1 MTPKVSADQ
10 AFINRLKDIV
20 LNNLQNERF
29 GVSELSQEAGISRS
43 VLHRRLHSLRNQNL
57 SQFIREIRLI
67 KALELL
73 KEGEDSVSEV
83 AYKVG
88 FGSPAYFSKCFHAH
102 FGCTPLEAKTRD
114 FPGIIPVSA
123 TPEENSAEVLPF
135 QASQNNF
142 QRKRN
147 IALVAGASAIL
158 LLLVAWVLFSYFSGS
173 DTINRLGKEEQQTS
187 IVVLPFKNFS
197 GDPDTQ
203 YFADGIMEDILN
215 NLFLVT
221 DLRVISR
228 TTSEHYR
235 DAGLSAG
242 EIAREVKASNVLE
255 GSVRRHGDQVR
266 VSVQLI
272 DARRDKH
279 IWSANYDR
287 EVKDI
292 LGIQSDIALQ
302 VANNLNAVISEK
314 EVREIQ
320 DLSTQDPVAY
330 DNYLRGRFLLHKA
343 NSEQRYDINREG
355 LMTSIQ
361 YFSKAIEADP
371 GFTEA
376 YASMANAWFN
386 VSAWGWYQ
394 PYAEGIQNARDYSEK
409 ALELDP
415 DCSEAHAIKGA
426 YLIWPEQKL
435 EAGRAELLKALSIN
449 PRFPMALQG
458 YTQLLM
464 ITGPMEETRA
474 YMDRLIELEPY
485 FWVTQT
491 LNAWVY
497 YFEEKYDKALEACLL
512 ARDLKPDYDDNHWL
526 FFLTYAN
533 LGEGEKA
540 FKQLQEIVSL
550 KGAPDSY
557 SAEIEAAHQHS
568 GIPGLF
574 NWLIDLNKNRPI
586 PAQGLSGHP
595 YFIGWWYAFLG
606 DADETIF
613 WFNKN
618 LELQNRVG
626 HYFYL
631 IATNPDFDFLRQ
643 DPRFLAIIEEA
654 GLTPYHY
661 RTTK

>member
-1 MTPKVSADQ
+1 MTPQVSADQ
-10 AFINRLKDIV
+10 VFINRLKDIV
-20 LNNLQNERF
+20 FTNLQNERF

-43 VLHRRLHSLRNQNL
+43 VLHRRMHSLRNQNL

-83 AYKVG
+83 AYRVG

-102 FGCTPLEAKTRD
+102 FGCTPLEARTRD
-114 FPGIIPVSA
+114 FPGAFSLSESPEGLSGDGVLFQPVRA
-123 TPEENSAEVLPF
+123 AFP
-135 QASQNNF
+135 
-142 QRKRN
+142 RKRK
-147 IALVAGASAIL
+147 IVLVAGASAIVL
-158 LLLVAWVLFSYFSGS
+158 LLASWLLYSNFSGRDLFSG
-173 DTINRLGKEEQQTS
+173 LGKEEPQTS
-187 IVVLPFKNFS
+187 VVVLPFKNFS
-197 GDPDTQ
+197 GDPDAQ
-203 YFADGIMEDILN
+203 YIADGIMEDILN
-215 NLFLVT
+215 NLYQVS

-235 DAGLSAG
+235 NAGLSAG
-242 EIAREVKASNVLE
+242 EIAREVNARNVLE
-255 GSVRRHGDQVR
+255 GSVRRYGKTLR

-272 DARRDKH
+272 DARRDQH

-287 EVKDI
+287 EMKDI

-302 VANNLNAVISEK
+302 VASNLNAVISEK

-320 DLSTQDPVAY
+320 DLSTKNPVAY

-343 NSEQRYDINREG
+343 NSEQRFDINREG
-355 LMTSIQ
+355 LMTSLE

-371 GFTEA
+371 AFTEA

-435 EAGRAELLKALSIN
+435 EAGRAELLKALSLN
-449 PRFPMALQG
+449 PHFPMALQW

-464 ITGPMEETRA
+464 ITGPIEETRA
-474 YMDRLIELEPY
+474 YMNRLLELERY

-491 LNAWVY
+491 LDAWVY
-497 YFEEKYDKALEACLL
+497 YFEEKYDKAVEACLL
-512 ARDLKPDYDDNHWL
+512 ARDLKPNYDDNQWL
-526 FFLTYAN
+526 LFLNYAK

-574 NWLIDLNKNRPI
+574 NWLIELNKNRPI

-643 DPRFLAIIEEA
+643 DPRFLAIIDEA

-661 RTTK
+661 RAAN